1 VWIKEGKRMGVWLV
15 LAGLNGAV
23 AIGFAAWGSHGV
35 EGDAA
40 RWVGLGSQF
49 QLLHAVALLALAR
62 FCGEGRRL
70 FRASAVVMM
79 VGVVLFSG
87 SLYLK
92 ALGLSLPIPMVTPIG
107 GISLMASWLL
117 LAVGGWLAGDHA
129 RI

>member
-1 VWIKEGKRMGVWLV
+1 MGVWLV
-15 LAGLNGAV
+15 LAGLNGAM

-35 EGDAA
+35 EGEAA

-49 QLLHAVALLALAR
+49 QLLHAAALLGLAR

-70 FRASAVVMM
+70 FRPAAALM
-79 VGVVLFSG
+79 VAGIALFSG

-92 ALGLSLPIPMVTPIG
+92 ALGISLPVPMVPPLG
-107 GISLMASWLL
+107 GISLMTSWLL
-117 LAVGGWLAGDHA
+117 LALAGWLVADRA